1 MIVQFKQEVAPMKT
15 LASVI
20 DIEPAT
26 EAFLVFLAT
35 FV

>member
-20 DIEPAT
+20 DIERAT
-26 EAFLVFLAT
+26 RSVSSPS
-35 FV
+35 